1 MIVATP
7 HRIAASVTW
16 ALPCTAAQWLEA
28 LPTHAAAAL
37 SVYLADNPT
46 ALQASTLTVP
56 AAVVATW
63 SASVATA
70 LSLPPNAPLGFD
82 LRLSGALGKPG
93 ACITVRWLQPGKTV
107 AARDVQ
113 TDGLWLT
120 WQEQPYRIA
129 SPMFEVLGLMEQFNQ
144 AGSSGYE
151 EQFRIWAHIRQTLG
165 DTASDQLTDG
175 FLRNLRVVTAT
186 ALTFAINTDSHGDV
200 QLDPV
205 LLSSR
210 RADEGEGT
218 QQVRALLEG
227 DEALF
232 PKRLDQLPSGASAFA
247 LNQGTY
253 VVVDEPLQQ
262 ALAAVQQL
270 RRAPAHVR
278 KRAAMYPEA
287 VLREYMGAEESAP
300 TVFVETERFAER
312 VRDVGEWQA
321 PLLPWVKIDP
331 QSWVAPVVAGVR
343 LGGVELPL
351 DIATLERSLGDM
363 QTALAQGQ
371 STIAIA
377 DQAVAATPANVAA
390 LQQLHQVM
398 TREEGAQKL
407 QAGDAESVK
416 NVLIIETNLDETSF
430 ARTTTAQRPG
440 QQVLPFGLKTRP
452 KKHQEFGITWLQ
464 QHWCQGS
471 HGAMLCDDMGLGKTF
486 QALAFCLWL
495 REQMQA
501 GHIPTKPLLLI
512 APVGLLRNWEAE
524 IDVHLM
530 APGLGNL
537 VRAYG
542 EHLKHLKRGRHSDG
556 TAGLDTAR
564 LGSSDVVL
572 ANYEAVS
579 DYQLSFGA
587 IQFAVVV
594 LDEAQKIKSPKA
606 RMTHAVKALNA
617 DFVLAMTGTPVEN
630 RLADLWCIAD
640 AVQPG
645 ALADLKDFSARYETE
660 GAEVQALRQ
669 LVWQS
674 EDHAPGL
681 PPRLLLRRMKTEKLD
696 GLPEKQEHVLQVP
709 MPARQAEAYQR
720 ALALKDAA
728 SSYATLE
735 MIHALRQAS
744 LHPALLEG
752 GLGNEELRFEDS
764 ARFMAMVQVLDAIA
778 PKNEKVLIFLESL
791 DLQEANQLPLLLQ
804 RRYKIL
810 HMPMVIN
817 GQVQTEARQQRV
829 NKFQQESGFDV
840 MLLSPKAG
848 GVGLTLTAANHVI
861 HLSRWWNPAVEDQCS
876 DRVYR
881 IGQTKPVHIYYPLAV
896 IPGAEEHSFDVQL
909 QALMDRKRKL
919 AHDLLAA
926 PAFSSR
932 DYESL
937 LASIS

>member
-1 MIVATP
+1 MTVATP
-7 HRIAASVTW
+7 HREATSVTW
-16 ALPCTAAQWLEA
+16 ALPCPVAQWIES
-28 LPTHAAAAL
+28 LPTHAAAAV
-37 SVYLADNPT
+37 SVYLADDPT
-46 ALQASTLTVP
+46 DWQAATLTVP
-56 AAVVATW
+56 AAAVATW
-63 SASVATA
+63 SAAASVA
-70 LSLPPNAPLGFD
+70 LGLPPNAPLGFD

-93 ACITVRWLQPGKTV
+93 ASIAVRWLQPGKTV

-113 TDGLWLT
+113 ADGLWLT
-120 WQEQPYRIA
+120 WQDKPYRIA
-129 SPMFEVLGLMEQFNQ
+129 SPMFDVLSLVEQFNR
-144 AGSSGYE
+144 AGGGGHE

-205 LLSSR
+205 LLAAR

-218 QQVRALLEG
+218 QQVRALLEA

-232 PKRLDQLPSGASAFA
+232 PRRLDQLPGGASAFA

-287 VLREYMGAEESAP
+287 VLREYMGAEDTAP
-300 TVFVETERFAER
+300 TVFVETDRFAER

-321 PLLPWVKIDP
+321 PLLPWIKIDP
-331 QSWVAPVVAGVR
+331 QSWGAPVAAGVR

-351 DIATLERSLGDM
+351 DIATLEQALGDM
-363 QTALAQGQ
+363 HTALAQGQ
-371 STIAIA
+371 STITIA
-377 DQAVAATPANVAA
+377 DQAVAATPANATA
-390 LQQLHQVM
+390 LQQLHRVM

-407 QAGDAESVK
+407 QDESVEAVK

-430 ARTTTAQRPG
+430 ARTTTGQRPG
-440 QQVLPFGLKTRP
+440 RQALPFGLKTRP

-464 QHWCQGS
+464 QHWRQGS

-495 REQMQA
+495 REQMEA
-501 GHIPTKPLLLI
+501 GHIATKPLLLI

-524 IDVHLM
+524 INVHLM

-542 EHLKHLKRGRHSDG
+542 EHLKPLKRGRHSDG

-564 LGSSDVVL
+564 LGSADVVL

-587 IQFAVVV
+587 IPFAAVV

-660 GAEVQALRQ
+660 GADVQALRQ
-669 LVWQS
+669 LVWHS

-696 GLPEKQEHVLQVP
+696 GLPDKHEHVLTVP
-709 MPARQAEAYQR
+709 MPARQAEVYQR
-720 ALALKDAA
+720 ALALKEAA
-728 SSYATLE
+728 GSYTTLE

-752 GLGNEELRFEDS
+752 GMGNAELHFEDS
-764 ARFMAMVQVLDAIA
+764 ARFMAMVQVLDAVA
-778 PKNEKVLIFLESL
+778 RKSEKVLVFLESL
-791 DLQEANQLPLLLQ
+791 DLQQADQLPLLLQ
-804 RRYKIL
+804 RRYGL
-810 HMPMVIN
+810 QRTPMVIN

-829 NKFQQESGFDV
+829 DRFQQESGFDV

-896 IPGAEEHSFDVQL
+896 VPGAEAHSFDVQL

-919 AHDLLAA
+919 AQDLLAA
-926 PAFSSR
+926 PAFSAQ
-932 DYESL
+932 DYQEL
-937 LASIS
+937 LFSTK

>member
-1 MIVATP
+1 MTVTTP
-7 HRIAASVTW
+7 HREAASVTW
-16 ALPCTAAQWLEA
+16 ALPCAVAQWLED

-37 SVYLADNPT
+37 SVYLADYST
-46 ALQASTLTVP
+46 DWQADSLTVP

-63 SASVATA
+63 SAATA
-70 LSLPPNAPLGFD
+70 VALGLPPNAPLGFD
-82 LRLSGALGKPG
+82 LRLSGVLGKPG
-93 ACITVRWLQPGKTV
+93 AGITVRWLQPGKTV

-113 TDGLWLT
+113 ADGLWLT
-120 WQEQPYRIA
+120 WQDKPYRIA
-129 SPMFEVLGLMEQFNQ
+129 SPMFDVLGLVEQFNQ
-144 AGSSGYE
+144 AGRGWHE

-200 QLDPV
+200 QLEPV
-205 LLSSR
+205 LLAAR

-232 PKRLDQLPSGASAFA
+232 LKRLDQLPGGASAFA

-253 VVVDEPLQQ
+253 VVVEEPLQQ

-270 RRAPAHVR
+270 RRAPVHVR

-287 VLREYMGAEESAP
+287 VLREYMGAEDTAP

-312 VRDVGEWQA
+312 VRDVAEWQA
-321 PLLPWVKIDP
+321 PLLPWIKIDP
-331 QSWVAPVVAGVR
+331 QSWGAPVVAGVR

-351 DIATLERSLGDM
+351 DIATLEQALGDM

-377 DQAVAATPANVAA
+377 DQAVAATPANVTA
-390 LQQLHQVM
+390 LQQLHRVM
-398 TREEGAQKL
+398 TRQEGAQKP
-407 QAGDAESVK
+407 QDEGSEAIK

-430 ARTTTAQRPG
+430 ARTTTGQRPG
-440 QQVLPFGLKTRP
+440 QQALPFGLKTRP

-495 REQMQA
+495 REQMESR
-501 GHIPTKPLLLI
+501 HIATKPLLLI

-524 IDVHLM
+524 INVHLM

-542 EHLKHLKRGRHSDG
+542 EHLKPLKRGRHSDG

-564 LGSSDVVL
+564 FGSADVVL

-587 IQFAVVV
+587 IPFAAVV

-660 GAEVQALRQ
+660 GADVQALRQ
-669 LVWQS
+669 LVWHS
-674 EDHAPGL
+674 EDHTAGL

-696 GLPEKQEHVLQVP
+696 GLPDKHEHVLTVP
-709 MPARQAEAYQR
+709 MPARQAEVYQR
-720 ALALKDAA
+720 ALALKEAVG
-728 SSYATLE
+728 SYTTLE

-752 GLGNEELRFEDS
+752 GMGNVELHFEDS
-764 ARFMAMVQVLDAIA
+764 ARFMAMVQVLDAVA
-778 PKNEKVLIFLESL
+778 RKNEKVLVFLESL
-791 DLQEANQLPLLLQ
+791 DLQQADQLPLLLQ
-804 RRYKIL
+804 RRYGL
-810 HMPMVIN
+810 QRTPMVIN

-829 NKFQQESGFDV
+829 DRFQQEVGFDV

-896 IPGAEEHSFDVQL
+896 VPGAEAHSFDVQL
-909 QALMDRKRKL
+909 QALMNRKRKL
-919 AHDLLAA
+919 AQDLLAA
-926 PAFSSR
+926 PAFSVQ
-932 DYESL
+932 DYQEL
-937 LASIS
+937 LFSIK